1 MCIAVE
7 AGLEKRRY
15 LLFASPHG
23 AGASRRNCDAQKAY
37 CFQHGLNC
45 NPGYQ
50 TGRPQE
56 IFFWTVRERC
66 GIISRVRK
74 TVLLLSNPMSTR
86 SLMDRTEASDAF
98 NAGSIP
104 VECTFYCGR
113 RSFRFFCLRIICAA
127 TYIYESVSHAHNR
140 MQDQTSLCFVRPA
153 LPQYLTHPHHAL
165 LCPTRQPGIAMRP
178 QGGFSF
184 LRKKDIPRSC
194 AIFMDLR

>member
-1 MCIAVE
+1 MGITALGK
-7 AGLEKRRY
+7 ARRT
-15 LLFASPHG
+15 A
-23 AGASRRNCDAQKAY
+23 
-37 CFQHGLNC
+37 
-45 NPGYQ
+45 
-50 TGRPQE
+50 GRPQE

-127 TYIYESVSHAHNR
+127 TYIYESVSHAHSR

-178 QGGFSF
+178 QGGFPF